1 MQGDCITYFDLVVF
15 IFVTFIF
22 QCQCKIQTESILH
35 SSHGIQKKTK
45 TRKLQ
50 KEIKERKAL
59 REREREGER
68 ERETSTHS
76 LLKSWSCSHINCKI
90 PTSNPTPSCI
100 PPPPSSCLWVSFV
113 RQVTQNLNQNPDKL
127 SPGPSSLE
135 QYIENLFQT
144 LQGMEENIFIRIH
157 SFSFLKNKAIYT

>member
-1 MQGDCITYFDLVVF
+1 MEYKGNQN
-15 IFVTFIF
+15 
-22 QCQCKIQTESILH
+22 
-35 SSHGIQKKTK
+35 
-45 TRKLQ
+45 RKV
-50 KEIKERKAL
+50 IERDKGEERL
-59 REREREGER
+59 KRERERAR

-135 QYIENLFQT
+135 EYIENLF
-144 LQGMEENIFIRIH
+144 
-157 SFSFLKNKAIYT
+157 